1 MPSPSVSRILL
12 FKSYWSKLLS
22 CNVLWWPLPFKLGK
36 KHKQIIADLCSSQY
50 LRGNCH
56 DQTTFPYTAFFHCFV
71 AVIITEKKGKSI
83 LFISTH
89 SEFSCLLLSLLSC
102 FLFYELFKA
111 LDRLVELEQF
121 SGCCYPHLRSY
132 YLIGS
137 DNLYLTKFI
146 RCKDIFFQPV
156 FESCGYFLRFSN
168 SDFYSGMYLCFW
180 AFVVH

>member
-1 MPSPSVSRILL
+1 M
-12 FKSYWSKLLS
+12 
-22 CNVLWWPLPFKLGK
+22 
-36 KHKQIIADLCSSQY
+36 
-50 LRGNCH
+50 
-56 DQTTFPYTAFFHCFV
+56 
-71 AVIITEKKGKSI
+71 GKSI
-83 LFISTH
+83 LFISTN

-156 FESCGYFLRFSN
+156 FERLEKVSLLVSLLVLLHKHLLIFCLLTHFSSNKASCGSVTLIFTVECICVSEPLLSTRCQGS
-168 SDFYSGMYLCFW
+168 
-180 AFVVH
+180 H